1 MYEGTFPPSD
11 AAHAAIK
18 SLTTSEVLM
27 ILMSA
32 VDGLN
37 QAEPVTTSYDPGR
50 SPAAALKVDP
60 GNVLD
65 LHAFCAERVY
75 ERIAS
80 AAERREPADVAEELR
95 RLHALD
101 VLVAR
106 AKRHPESGDTAAQ
119 HLRRTAS
126 QDRDHDG
133 YQSEWTP
140 TPRRGRLRAMATAG
154 AAVISA
160 LPGHAHDSRLGRR
173 RA

>member
-1 MYEGTFPPSD
+1 
-11 AAHAAIK
+11 
-18 SLTTSEVLM
+18 M

-37 QAEPVTTSYDPGR
+37 QSEPVTTSYDPGR
-50 SPAAALKVDP
+50 SHAGAMEVDP
-60 GNVLD
+60 GNVRD

-95 RLHALD
+95 RLLALD

-126 QDRDHDG
+126 QDRDHDS

-140 TPRRGRLRAMATAG
+140 TPRRGRSRAMARAG
-154 AAVISA
+154 AAVVSA
-160 LPGHAHDSRLGRR
+160 LPGHADDSQLGRR